1 MISQQNLKTLQGYII
16 SRPKNSGGDDAGI
29 ALQDEGG
36 EEFLIVPKGVG
47 LDLVDYINAR
57 VEITG
62 LVREQD
68 EYKSIQVRQ
77 YVLQDEYEDHWY
89 DDGR

>member
-1 MISQQNLKTLQGYII
+1 MTSQQNLKTLRGYVI
-16 SRPKNSGGDDAGI
+16 SLPKNSSGDDAGI

-36 EEFLIVPKGVG
+36 EEFLIAPKGVG
-47 LDLVDYINAR
+47 LDLVDYINAK

-68 EYKSIQVRQ
+68 ECKSIQVRQ

-89 DDGR
+89 DDGQ

>member
-1 MISQQNLKTLQGYII
+1 MISQQNLKTIRGYII

-36 EEFLIVPKGVG
+36 EEFLIIPRGMG
-47 LDLVDYINAR
+47 LDLADYINAKI
-57 VEITG
+57 EISG

-68 EYKSIQVRQ
+68 ECKSIQVRR
-77 YVLQDEYEDHWY
+77 YVLQDEYEDQWY
-89 DDGR
+89 DDGK